1 MISVC
6 LFSLVIV
13 DFWTDP
19 THMQAPFSALMA
31 GEFLMT
37 PGGGDEYSLEQSAEW
52 LEQTGW
58 RMVEHKTL
66 AGPASLLVAETAP
79 T

>member
-1 MISVC
+1 M
-6 LFSLVIV
+6 IV

-19 THMQAPFSALMA
+19 THTRAPFSALMA

-37 PGGGDEYSLEQSAEW
+37 AGVGDVHSVEQSAEW

-58 RMVEHKTL
+58 RMVEHKPL